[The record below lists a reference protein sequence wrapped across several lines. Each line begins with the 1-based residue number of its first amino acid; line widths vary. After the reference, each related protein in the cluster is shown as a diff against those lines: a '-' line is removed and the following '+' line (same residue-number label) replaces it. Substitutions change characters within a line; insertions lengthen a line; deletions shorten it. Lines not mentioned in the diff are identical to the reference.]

1 MHNKILKS
9 FIILFITLFTIS
21 LFSCASKHKVVKE
34 RSDTFIADIDS
45 FEIDEIPLY
54 ASLAI
59 ANPKAKNFVLD
70 FYPRSNNISI
80 EGRIAPD
87 AVYIVFDYAERK
99 KLYEAAQQYIQAYEE
114 GSITDKKPTKKNA
127 LCTGNVPLMWGVIG
141 LSHSLNVNYAANIEY
156 LEPDKP
162 YFRLK
167 FDATDD
173 YSDQST
179 SPAIN
184 IYISPSQWQTLF
196 EMCDQA
202 TLEARCDEIV
212 EQAEAF

>member
-1 MHNKILKS
+1 MKTKLLPFA
-9 FIILFITLFTIS
+9 FIIFSILTIT
-21 LFSCASKHKVVKE
+21 SCASKHKVVKE

-45 FEIDEIPLY
+45 FEIDELPLY

-70 FYPRSNNISI
+70 FYPRTNNISI

-99 KLYEAAQQYIQAYEE
+99 KLYEAALQYIQAYEE
-114 GSITDKKPTKKNA
+114 GTIKDEKPSKKNA
-127 LCTGNVPLMWGVIG
+127 LCKGNVPLMWGVVG
-141 LSHSLNVNYAANIEY
+141 LSHSLNVDYTANIEF

-173 YSDQST
+173 YSDNST

-184 IYISPSQWQTLF
+184 IYISPSQWQTIF

-202 TLEARCDEIV
+202 TLEARCDEIL
-212 EQAEAF
+212 AEADAF

>member
-1 MHNKILKS
+1 MHNKIFKS

-34 RSDTFIADIDS
+34 RSDAFIADIDS
-45 FEIDEIPLY
+45 FEIDEITLY
-54 ASLAI
+54 ASLAL
-59 ANPKAKNFVLD
+59 ANPTAKTFVLD
-70 FYPRSNNISI
+70 FYPRTNTISI

-87 AVYIVFDYAERK
+87 AINIIFNYAERK

-114 GSITDKKPTKKNA
+114 GTIKKEKPSKKNA
-127 LCTGNVPLMWGVIG
+127 LCKGNVPLMWGVLG
-141 LSHSLNVNYAANIEY
+141 LSHSLDVNYTANIEY

-173 YSDQST
+173 YSDNST

-196 EMCDQA
+196 DLCNQED
-202 TLEARCDEIV
+202 LEARCDEIL
-212 EQAEAF
+212 EEADAF

>member
-1 MHNKILKS
+1 MKIKLLPLV
-9 FIILFITLFTIS
+9 IILFTIFTIT
-21 LFSCASKHKVVKE
+21 SCASKHKVVKE

-70 FYPRSNNISI
+70 FYPRTNNISI

-114 GSITDKKPTKKNA
+114 GSITDEKPTKKNA
-127 LCTGNVPLMWGVIG
+127 LCTGNVPLMWGVVG

-156 LEPDKP
+156 LEPNKP

>member
-1 MHNKILKS
+1 MKTRLLS
-9 FIILFITLFTIS
+9 FAFIIFSIFTIT
-21 LFSCASKHKVVKE
+21 SCASKHKVVKE
-34 RSDTFIADIDS
+34 RSDTFIADIDP
-45 FEIDEIPLY
+45 FELDEIPLY
-54 ASLAI
+54 ASLAL
-59 ANPKAKNFVLD
+59 ANPSPKTFVLD
-70 FYPRSNNISI
+70 FYPRTNNISI

-87 AVYIVFDYAERK
+87 AINLVFDYAERQ

-114 GSITDKKPTKKNA
+114 GTIKKEKPSKKNVI
-127 LCTGNVPLMWGVIG
+127 CKGNVPLMWGVIG
-141 LSHSLNVNYAANIEY
+141 LSHSLNVNYSANIEF

-173 YSDQST
+173 YSDNSS

-184 IYISPSQWQTLF
+184 IYISPSQWKTLF
-196 EMCDQA
+196 EMCDQE
-202 TLEARCDEIV
+202 TLEARCDEIM

>member
-1 MHNKILKS
+1 MQ
-9 FIILFITLFTIS
+9 T
-21 LFSCASKHKVVKE
+21 
-34 RSDTFIADIDS
+34 
-45 FEIDEIPLY
+45 
-54 ASLAI
+54 
-59 ANPKAKNFVLD
+59 VLD
-70 FYPRSNNISI
+70 QVFFWQNLSCLSQERFYKKYLTQKEIATSQEIITDIVLDINQQEATGQSQIELINDFLSN
-80 EGRIAPD
+80 PD
-87 AVYIVFDYAERK
+87 YQEEAFQNRA
-99 KLYEAAQQYIQAYEE
+99 KLYLENAWLSVLNKCMNIQAYEE
-114 GSITDKKPTKKNA
+114 GSITDEKPTKKNA
-127 LCTGNVPLMWGVIG
+127 LCTGNVPLMWGVVG

-156 LEPDKP
+156 LEPNKP

>member
-1 MHNKILKS
+1 MKIKLLPLV
-9 FIILFITLFTIS
+9 IILFTIFTIT
-21 LFSCASKHKVVKE
+21 SCASKHKVAKE

-70 FYPRSNNISI
+70 FYPRTNNISI

-114 GSITDKKPTKKNA
+114 GSITDEKPTKKNA
-127 LCTGNVPLMWGVIG
+127 LCTGNVPLMWGVVG

-156 LEPDKP
+156 LEPNKP